1 MKRLPLTLCLVTAF
15 SSSWAEIRY
24 EANLVRLDRLE
35 ITMTVPVREAV
46 TKLQIPNFAPGHY
59 VLLNVAN
66 DVADVAAIGP
76 DGSTVAVEKTD
87 ANTYS
92 IATPVKGKLTFRY
105 AMPLRPAETGVLW
118 QGPYVYMYVVGRKDE
133 PCRLVLKGFEGA
145 KFGVPLDPAKGRNEY
160 TAPNYDVLAD
170 SPICAGDLLT
180 DTYMVDGK
188 PHYMNLYGA
197 AKTEVD
203 LPCLNMLCKKLTEV
217 QGRLFGG
224 LPYKRY
230 AWQFRVIDS
239 EGGGGGLEHLN
250 STNITLATGLSSG
263 TISLLS
269 HEFFHLWNV
278 KRIRSKPLGPF
289 DYLSIPKTGA
299 LWWLEG
305 TTDYFASL
313 ICVRAGLWSEEE
325 FFADL
330 IQNVGTTRANPRR
343 LEISP
348 YEASFRVGEAAGGR
362 GNSQGFGINYYNTGW
377 VAGLCLDA
385 EIRHRTGGLRSLD
398 DVVKS
403 LYQLCRNN
411 RPGFEEDEIRRQ
423 LINVA
428 GPDMGTVYDAWIM
441 KPGELPVEEQLSKLG
456 YRFGRRNVVSA
467 NTGFRVQLSKAQR
480 GMRVLAATGPAEGL
494 LQRDDVI
501 VAVNGTPCDFPTIR
515 SISGAYRQ
523 GLGKPK
529 PGQPIKLK
537 VRRGETTVEV
547 EIVPTSASRE
557 EFVVDQAVFGD
568 SATAAKRRGW
578 LREL

>member
-1 MKRLPLTLCLVTAF
+1 MKRLSLPLIAALASPC
-15 SSSWAEIRY
+15 WGEIRY
-24 EANLVRLDRLE
+24 DVDLVRLDRLE
-35 ITMTVPVREAV
+35 ISIKVPIREPV
-46 TKLQIPNFAPGHY
+46 TRFQIPNFAPGHY
-59 VLLNVAN
+59 VLLSVAN
-66 DVADVAAIGP
+66 DVSDVSADGP
-76 DGSTVAVEKTD
+76 DGKPAAVEKTD

-92 IATPVKGKLTFRY
+92 INTPNKGTVTFRY
-105 AMPLRPAETGVLW
+105 AMPLRPAEAGVLW
-118 QGPYVYMYVVGRKDE
+118 QGPYVYMYVVGRKEE

-180 DTYMVDGK
+180 DIYTVDGK
-188 PHYMNLYGA
+188 PHHMNLYGA

-203 LPCLNMLCKKLTEV
+203 LPYLNMICKRLTEA
-217 QGRLFGG
+217 QGRMFGG

-230 AWQFRVIDS
+230 MWQFRVVDS

-313 ICVRAGLWSEEE
+313 VCARTGLWSEEE

-330 IQNVGTTRANPRR
+330 MQNVSTTRANPRR
-343 LEISP
+343 MEISP

-398 DVVKS
+398 DVVRN
-403 LYQLCRNN
+403 LYNLCRDN

-423 LINVA
+423 LIAVA
-428 GPDMGTVYDAWIM
+428 GPDMGPIYDSWIM
-441 KPGELPVEEQLSKLG
+441 KPGELPVEAQLEKLG
-456 YRFGRRNVVSA
+456 YRFGRRQVISA
-467 NTGFRVQLSKAQR
+467 NTGYRAQVAKAQR
-480 GMRVLAATGPAEGL
+480 GMRVLSATGPAEGK
-494 LQRDDVI
+494 LQRDDII
-501 VAVNGTPCDFPTIR
+501 VAVNGVPCDFPTLR
-515 SISGAYRQ
+515 SILGAYRK
-523 GLGKPK
+523 GLGKPLA
-529 PGQPIKLK
+529 GTAIALK
-537 VRRGETTVEV
+537 VRRGETVIDV
-547 EIVPTSASRE
+547 EIVPNSTSRE
-557 EFVVDQAVFGD
+557 EFVVDQTVFGD
-568 SATAAKRRGW
+568 ASFTAKRRGW
-578 LREL
+578 IREQ